1 MNLEIF
7 IGEFSKIDSC
17 TFAHF
22 LGKEK
27 ISSEMKPHLKVAKS
41 PEAYSIPFHILK
53 SKPNLP
59 LVDPNSFFLFF
70 LKVGRN

>member
-1 MNLEIF
+1 MF
-7 IGEFSKIDSC
+7 IGEFSKIDTYFR
-17 TFAHF
+17 TFF
-22 LGKEK
+22 GQRDKEK
-27 ISSEMKPHLKVAKS
+27 ISSKMKPHLIVAKS

-70 LKVGRN
+70 FFFFYFF